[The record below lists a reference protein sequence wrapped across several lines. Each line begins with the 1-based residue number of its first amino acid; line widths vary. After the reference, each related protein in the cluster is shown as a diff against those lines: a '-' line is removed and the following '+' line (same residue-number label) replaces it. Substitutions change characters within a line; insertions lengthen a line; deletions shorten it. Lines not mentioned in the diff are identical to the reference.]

1 LAVAREGRPRDG
13 FFVLRSEAREAE
25 NMRGL
30 IITRRPGESI
40 TIDGPATIEVVQR
53 SATRLKLRIEAA
65 KGVRIL
71 RSELAP
77 AERMDPTPPDGKI
90 NKFLEAANI
99 EAATPIGFGSFRPQ
113 AEG

>member
-1 LAVAREGRPRDG
+1 
-13 FFVLRSEAREAE
+13 
-25 NMRGL
+25 MRGL

-77 AERMDPTPPDGKI
+77 TNRSAIDPTPPDGQFG
-90 NKFLEAANI
+90 KFIDAANI